1 MRVIRASDVSDAC
14 PMADAIGAV
23 RAGFVALS
31 AGRAAVPVRLGVP
44 LGPGAVALTMPASL
58 AGSPYYSV
66 KVVTVVPDNPP
77 RGLPLVGAA
86 VLLGDAATGATLA
99 LIDGTTLTALRTGAA
114 GGVAA
119 AALARPESAVL
130 ALFGVGAQA
139 RTQLL
144 AAAHVLSVREVRVV
158 GRTPAN
164 VAAFLVWASEQ
175 PSLRAT
181 LVRAAVAEDAVA
193 GADVV
198 VTATGSATPVFPGRL
213 LALGTHVTAI
223 GSFTPAM
230 RELDEDALR
239 GARVVVD
246 ERRAALAEAGE
257 LVGRSGDD
265 VVEIGE
271 VLAGR
276 VPGRRD
282 RSDRTVFKSVGNA
295 VQDLVVAARVYEL
308 AVQRGLGEEVR
319 FP

>member
-1 MRVIRASDVSDAC
+1 
-14 PMADAIGAV
+14 
-23 RAGFVALS
+23 
-31 AGRAAVPVRLGVP
+31 
-44 LGPGAVALTMPASL
+44 
-58 AGSPYYSV
+58 
-66 KVVTVVPDNPP
+66 
-77 RGLPLVGAA
+77 
-86 VLLGDAATGATLA
+86 
-99 LIDGTTLTALRTGAA
+99 LTALRTGAA

-130 ALFGVGAQA
+130 ALFGAGAQA
-139 RTQLL
+139 HTQLL
-144 AAAHVLSVREVRVV
+144 AAAEVLPLREARVV

-213 LALGTHVTAI
+213 LAPGTHVTAI

-230 RELDEDALR
+230 RELDEDARR
-239 GARVVVD
+239 GARLVVD
-246 ERRAALAEAGE
+246 ERRAARAEAGE
-257 LVGRSGDD
+257 LVGLSGDD

-276 VPGRRD
+276 APGRRD
-282 RSDRTVFKSVGNA
+282 GSDRTVFKSVGNA

-308 AVQRGLGEEVR
+308 AVRRGLGEEVR